1 MSDAARPPFLCTL
14 LYPLPSGPLARDE
27 MPAYVFQYG
36 PGHYYEGKWA
46 IKVKVYK
53 EGWHRGSKYD

>member
-14 LYPLPSGPLARDE
+14 LYPLPSGTLGLDE
-27 MPAYVFQYG
+27 KPAYVFQYS
-36 PGHYYEGKWA
+36 PGHYYEGKYA

-53 EGWHRGSKYD
+53 EGWYRQ